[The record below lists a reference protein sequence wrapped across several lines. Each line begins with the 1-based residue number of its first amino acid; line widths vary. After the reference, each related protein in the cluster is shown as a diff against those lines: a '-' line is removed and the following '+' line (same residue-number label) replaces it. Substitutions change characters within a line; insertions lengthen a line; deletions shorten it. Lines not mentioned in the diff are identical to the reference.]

1 MPSWKG
7 EAELILLSLDRS
19 FGFSSVSEAGALRD
33 ADKVVLTAVGHST
46 MWPRVSVEPRKT
58 NCEASRMRTAQGAN

>member
-19 FGFSSVSEAGALRD
+19 FGFSNVAGARRD

-58 NCEASRMRTAQGAN
+58 NCEASRMRNAQGAN